1 MRLIWGM
8 VLTVLATAGYASD
21 LLREQRIV
29 NEIIDGIVVGEPVWL
44 QAGKLRFLAIHAEA
58 ERADVRGGAIILHG
72 RDANPT
78 WVDVV
83 QPLRVGLP
91 AAGWETLSLQLPV
104 AAADALGAASADL
117 IPEAFPRIAAAI
129 DFFRQ
134 RGIVNLVL
142 IGHSLG
148 ARMAVEYVAAE
159 KPPEVRALVA
169 IGLSAGRDRDR
180 GTLAALQQIRRPL
193 LDIYGSRDI
202 AGVLSSAPLRAA
214 ASRRAG
220 NSAYRQL
227 EMAGADHFF
236 RGLDDTLISRVRSWM
251 ARVAPEEALPVKRE
265 DPSE

>member
-1 MRLIWGM
+1 MF
-8 VLTVLATAGYASD
+8 LATLATGGYASD

-29 NEIIDGIVVGEPVWL
+29 DEIIDGIVVGEPVWL
-44 QAGKLRFLAIHAEA
+44 QAGELKFLAIHAEA

-83 QPLRVGLP
+83 QPLRSGLP
-91 AAGWETLSLQLPV
+91 AAGWETLSLQMPV
-104 AAADALGAASADL
+104 AAADAPGSVSVSL
-117 IPEAFPRIAAAI
+117 IPEAFPRIAAAV
-129 DFFRQ
+129 DYFRQ

-159 KPPEVRALVA
+159 KPPEVQALVA
-169 IGLSAGRDRDR
+169 VGLSAGRDRNR
-180 GTLAALQQIRRPL
+180 GTLAALQNIRRPL

-202 AGVLSSAPLRAA
+202 TGVLSSASLRAA

-220 NSAYRQL
+220 NGGYRQV
-227 EMAGADHFF
+227 EVAGADHFF
-236 RGLDDTLISRVRSWM
+236 RGLDDTLVSRVRAWM
-251 ARVAPEEALPVKRE
+251 ARVAPLSGEPKQQVEAVGGPKQ
-265 DPSE
+265 